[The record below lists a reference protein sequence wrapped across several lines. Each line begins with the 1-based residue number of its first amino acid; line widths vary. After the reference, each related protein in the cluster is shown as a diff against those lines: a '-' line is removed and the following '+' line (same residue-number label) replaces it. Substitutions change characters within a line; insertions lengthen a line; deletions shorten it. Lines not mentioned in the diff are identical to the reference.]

1 MNDQGKS
8 QGEPAFPV
16 MADPAPAVPQTDIG
30 VDPVAEP
37 AVQPLSAFIV
47 EAAAPP
53 AISPSTGVQ
62 GDNPVKR
69 TIAQL
74 KDKIMATSPSN
85 EDIQKFNDTVTTSV
99 TQAMNDAQGKAR
111 EAYEK
116 STAVAGEA
124 TEFAK
129 GNVEALVESSRIL
142 SEGLQTIGKTYAEEA
157 KTAYEQMTADMK
169 EVAAIKSPTELFQLQ
184 GKIMRRNFDSLVAAS
199 SRNTEA
205 MMKLANEAF
214 EPISGRMSVA
224 ADKIGKPV

>member
-16 MADPAPAVPQTDIG
+16 MADPAPADPQTDIG
-30 VDPVAEP
+30 DGPVAVPAAEP
-37 AVQPLSAFIV
+37 LPASIV

-53 AISPSTGVQ
+53 AISPFRGVQ

-74 KDKIMATSPSN
+74 KDKIMATAPSN
-85 EDIQKFNDTVTTSV
+85 EDIQQFNDSVTTSV

-116 STAVAGEA
+116 GTVAAGEA

-157 KTAYEQMTADMK
+157 KSAYEQMTADMK
-169 EVAAIKSPTELFQLQ
+169 EVATIKSPTELFQLQ

>member
-1 MNDQGKS
+1 MDDQGKS
-8 QGEPAFPV
+8 QDDPAFPV
-16 MADPAPAVPQTDIG
+16 MANPASAAPQPDTG
-30 VDPVAEP
+30 GDPVTEP
-37 AVQPLSAFIV
+37 VAQPMPQSVV

-53 AISPSTGVQ
+53 ASSPIRGMQ

-74 KDKIMATSPSN
+74 KDKIMATAPSN
-85 EDIQKFNDTVTTSV
+85 EDIQQFNDSVTTSV
-99 TQAMNDAQGKAR
+99 TQAMNEAQGKAR

-116 STAVAGEA
+116 GTAAAGEA

-157 KTAYEQMTADMK
+157 KSAYEQMTADMK

-224 ADKIGKPV
+224 ADKMNKPV

>member
-8 QGEPAFPV
+8 QGDPAFPV
-16 MADPAPAVPQTDIG
+16 MADPAPAVPQADIG
-30 VDPVAEP
+30 VDPVAAP

-53 AISPSTGVQ
+53 ATSPVWGVQ

-157 KTAYEQMTADMK
+157 KSAYEQMTADLK
-169 EVAAIKSPTELFQLQ
+169 DVAAIKSPTELFQLQ
-184 GKIMRRNFDSLVAAS
+184 GKIMRRNFDSLVAVS

>member
-1 MNDQGKS
+1 MDEQGKS

-16 MADPAPAVPQTDIG
+16 MADPPPAAPQPGIG
-30 VDPVAEP
+30 DDPAAGPVAEP
-37 AVQPLSAFIV
+37 MPDPVPD
-47 EAAAPP
+47 AAAPP
-53 AISPSTGVQ
+53 AISPIRALQ
-62 GDNPVKR
+62 GDSSVKH

-74 KDKIMATSPSN
+74 KDKIMATAPSN
-85 EDIQKFNDTVTTSV
+85 EDIQQFNDTVTTSV
-99 TQAMNDAQGKAR
+99 TQAMSDAQGRAR

-116 STAVAGEA
+116 GTAAAGEM
-124 TEFAK
+124 TDFAK

-142 SEGLQTIGKTYAEEA
+142 STGLQSIGKTYAEEA

-214 EPISGRMSVA
+214 APISSRMSVA
-224 ADKIGKPV
+224 ADKMGKAA